1 MGLAGDRLCV
11 MKQQSLFTISHNN
24 THSYIIIIHL
34 WSALSDIL
42 PNLLIHTLVTL
53 RVSEVFQTTID
64 KWQSQEKM
72 EMLLF

>member
-34 WSALSDIL
+34 WSALSDVL
-42 PNLLIHTLVTL
+42 PNFLINTSGHSQSLERNFKPQLTN
-53 RVSEVFQTTID
+53 D
-64 KWQSQEKM
+64 KVRKKC
-72 EMLLF
+72 